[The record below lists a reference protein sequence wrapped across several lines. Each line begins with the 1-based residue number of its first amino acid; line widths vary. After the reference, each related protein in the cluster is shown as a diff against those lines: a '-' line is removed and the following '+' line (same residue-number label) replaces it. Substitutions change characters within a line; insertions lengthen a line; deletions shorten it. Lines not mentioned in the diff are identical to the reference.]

1 MVKREPVR
9 PSPKLLALL
18 KDFQQIAGMAGYL
31 TSAMDAPQL
40 RLMFTLYARIMAP
53 TEEAARE
60 RAPDLQAWCDRVGVD
75 LREGSSSA
83 VLPPQV
89 LIANPQPTPAGMWLL
104 VATVSFTTKITDSSY
119 LRVRTSVLKAYQRAV
134 VLRDKGL
141 DVALHLLDQP
151 ESWEAA
157 GTEEIPLLAEVPG
170 DPDPAGREEGDP
182 APAGSEAVA
191 QPAEEGAAGAPAAAA
206 PPET

>member
-1 MVKREPVR
+1 MAKREPVR

-40 RLMFTLYARIMAP
+40 RLMFTLFARIMAP
-53 TEEAARE
+53 TEEAARA
-60 RAPDLQAWCDRVGVD
+60 RVADLQAWCDRIGVD

-89 LIANPQPTPAGMWLL
+89 LIANPQVAPSGMWLL
-104 VATVSFTTKITDSSY
+104 VATMSFNTKITDSSY
-119 LRVRTSVLKAYQRAV
+119 QRVRTAVLKAYQRAV

-141 DVALHLLDQP
+141 DVALHLLETP
-151 ESWEAA
+151 ESWEAVSTA
-157 GTEEIPLLAEVPG
+157 EIPLLLEAG
-170 DPDPAGREEGDP
+170 PDQDGP
-182 APAGSEAVA
+182 
-191 QPAEEGAAGAPAAAA
+191 EGAAPEGEPAAAEADGLEVPDA
-206 PPET
+206 PATGA